1 MLNNFCLCETCDT
14 EFIFPALDADQDC
27 AGVPNLSQVCAL
39 LIIPDNADLPTD
51 WESKAAWEAVI
62 DNEDTGS
69 GKYLSGV
76 GEVPEPETNTLT
88 VAKGVTVVTIRDYSL
103 TLDIFNLSNTQYE
116 FLRSLQCN
124 PLNYVFWIENVS
136 GHIWGG
142 ATGISPY
149 LTDVAFPL
157 GAGEGDVEK
166 AVLTINW
173 RAKCQPER
181 TYIDN
186 VSENFPSNTAAPS
199 VYGNGT
205 AGVVYGNGTTGEIYG
220 S

>member
-1 MLNNFCLCETCDT
+1 MPNNFCLCETCDS

-39 LIIPDNADLPTD
+39 LIIPDNADLPSD
-51 WESKAAWEAVI
+51 WESKTAWELVI

-69 GKYLSGV
+69 GKYLAGV
-76 GEVPEPETNTLT
+76 GEVPEPEKNELT
-88 VAKGVTVVTIRDYSL
+88 VAKGVVVVTIRDYSI
-103 TLDIFNLSNTQYE
+103 TLEIFNLSNTQYE
-116 FLRSLQCN
+116 FLRALQCN

-149 LTDVAFPL
+149 LTDVSFPL
-157 GAGEGDVEK
+157 GGGEGDVEK

-186 VSENFPSNTAAPS
+186 VSENFPTSTIAS
-199 VYGNGT
+199 VI
-205 AGVVYGNGTTGEIYG
+205 GNGTTGEVIGTGATGDVIGY
-220 S
+220 